1 MDSLKDKIKLIEK
14 EEILRALRDS
24 RWVMAKAA
32 RQLGITERMIGY
44 KIKKYGLRIKE
55 VRWVE
60 GARQLNTDLEKTI
73 RETIKKEET
82 MKRFT
87 SILVLTLIL
96 AGLAGFTGLVYAEEK
111 GLTAPA
117 ASESVVGQAPAEPA
131 PVAPLKIDTGDT
143 AWMIVA
149 TALVML
155 MSIPGLA
162 LFYGGLAKR
171 KDSLNTM
178 AMTFV
183 TFCIVSVLW
192 VIYGYTFSFG
202 TDIGGLI
209 GGAEKLMLKGI
220 GPNSISDMAK
230 TIPEFVFL
238 AYQLTFAAITVALAS
253 GAYIERMK
261 FSAWIIFSVLWM
273 TIVYLPVAHWVW
285 GGGFLAKLGALD
297 FAGGT
302 VVHVNAGIAALV
314 GALVLGK
321 RHEKALLPGNLTLVV
336 TGAGL
341 LWFGW
346 FGFNAGSALA
356 ANGLAGA
363 AFLNTNTATA
373 VAAISWMVV
382 EWLHS
387 GKPTVLGLASGAVGG
402 LVAITPA
409 AGFVNIS
416 GAIIIGIAAGIIPF
430 FSVAVMKAKLGYDDT
445 LDAFGIHG
453 VGGTVGAILTGVF
466 ADPSINEAGRGLL
479 YGNPRQ
485 LLIQL
490 AAVGTTIVYSAV
502 MTFVI
507 FMILKAVVGLRVD
520 MEDEIMG
527 LDDSQHGEKA
537 YNL

>member
-1 MDSLKDKIKLIEK
+1 
-14 EEILRALRDS
+14 
-24 RWVMAKAA
+24 MA
-32 RQLGITERMIGY
+32 
-44 KIKKYGLRIKE
+44 
-55 VRWVE
+55 
-60 GARQLNTDLEKTI
+60 
-73 RETIKKEET
+73 EET
-82 MKRFT
+82 
-87 SILVLTLIL
+87 V
-96 AGLAGFTGLVYAEEK
+96 AP
-111 GLTAPA
+111 APA
-117 ASESVVGQAPAEPA
+117 AAASAAPAPA
-131 PVAPLKIDTGDT
+131 PKIDTGDT

-162 LFYGGLAKR
+162 LFYGGLAKT
-171 KDSLNTM
+171 KDALNTM

-202 TDIGGLI
+202 DDIRGII
-209 GGAEKLMLKGI
+209 GSASKLFLKGV
-220 GPNSISDMAK
+220 GPNSISDLAK
-230 TIPEFVFL
+230 TIPEYIFIV
-238 AYQLTFAAITVALAS
+238 YQLTFAAITVALAS

-261 FSAWIIFSVLWM
+261 FSAWVIFSLLWM
-273 TIVYLPVAHWVW
+273 TVVYLPVAHWVW

-302 VVHVNAGIAALV
+302 VVHINAGIAALV
-314 GALVLGK
+314 GALILGK
-321 RHEKALLPGNLTLVV
+321 RRAKAIIPGNLALVV

-363 AFLNTNTATA
+363 AFINTNTAAA
-373 VAAISWMVV
+373 VAALSWMFV
-382 EWLHS
+382 EWMHS

-416 GAIIIGIAAGIIPF
+416 GAIVIGLAAGVIPF
-430 FSVAVMKAKLGYDDT
+430 FAVAKMKHRFGYDDT

-453 VGGTVGAILTGVF
+453 IGGTIGAILTGVF
-466 ADPSINEAGRGLL
+466 ADPAINEAGKGLL
-479 YGNPRQ
+479 YGNPGQ
-485 LLIQL
+485 LWTQII
-490 AAVGTTIVYSAV
+490 AVAVTLVYSGV

-507 FMILKAVVGLRVD
+507 FMVIKVTVGLRVGA
-520 MEDEIMG
+520 EEETIG
-527 LDDSQHGEKA
+527 LDESEHGERA
-537 YNL
+537 YNS